1 MKWKVISVS
10 VVVFDRPGYS
20 LDLVYIHEIDSRD
33 STQVILRHTIGNPGA
48 EELRRY
54 LSPTRHPISRFQ
66 AESKSN
72 DIAWSGI
79 GRNYELVCESVC

>member
-1 MKWKVISVS
+1 MLLLYPRKNAPLERERREQKVA
-10 VVVFDRPGYS
+10 
-20 LDLVYIHEIDSRD
+20 LDIDSRD
-33 STQVILRHTIGNPGA
+33 STQVILRHIVGNPGA
-48 EELRRY
+48 EELQRY
-54 LSPTRHPISRFQ
+54 LSPTRHPIPRFQ